1 LVLGGIFLF
10 SGSPCLGAG
19 IPKPSVSTT
28 RTVTT
33 VVVHPETGKLVRVR
47 PGGSPVSK
55 KGRATT
61 SRRFAQAK
69 ETAKKTPD
77 VEKKEIHRLIE
88 DTAKRHGVDPALV
101 HSVISVE
108 SNYQQKAISPKG
120 ARGLMQ
126 LIPETAERYG
136 VANAF
141 EPSQNLEGGVRYLKY
156 LTTRFNGDLRL
167 ALAAYNA
174 GEGAV
179 SRYGGIPPYRETQQY
194 VTKVTGELEARGRK
208 VPGPLNDTPLA
219 TNPVEVATNEAGTT
233 PASKRQVSLRTYM
246 DENGRLHIET
256 ISEEESEEY

>member
-1 LVLGGIFLF
+1 
-10 SGSPCLGAG
+10 
-19 IPKPSVSTT
+19 
-28 RTVTT
+28 
-33 VVVHPETGKLVRVR
+33 
-47 PGGSPVSK
+47 
-55 KGRATT
+55 
-61 SRRFAQAK
+61 
-69 ETAKKTPD
+69 
-77 VEKKEIHRLIE
+77 
-88 DTAKRHGVDPALV
+88 
-101 HSVISVE
+101 
-108 SNYQQKAISPKG
+108 
-120 ARGLMQ
+120 
-126 LIPETAERYG
+126 
-136 VANAF
+136 
-141 EPSQNLEGGVRYLKY
+141 
-156 LTTRFNGDLRL
+156 LRL